1 MAAVIEH
8 TILLADRVANPLW
21 INRPVVEYIVAV
33 LGAAAVL
40 VVAVV
45 VVVVVVAALSRKS
58 LHDDS
63 LPYFQEK
70 CWLPPVLMHPDHQY

>member
-1 MAAVIEH
+1 M
-8 TILLADRVANPLW
+8 
-21 INRPVVEYIVAV
+21 PVVEYIVAV

-45 VVVVVVAALSRKS
+45 VVVVVVVVDALSPKS

>member
-1 MAAVIEH
+1 M
-8 TILLADRVANPLW
+8 
-21 INRPVVEYIVAV
+21 PVVEYIVAV

-45 VVVVVVAALSRKS
+45 VVAALSRKF